1 VQNDFSVTRSWHL
14 HHCSLKH
21 IEELQKAPWEILP
34 MPLTNEDEQTARRDL
49 DKKFRIPAED
59 CETFERMIDDD
70 LSDALAA
77 YDAEK
82 NHKDSDFK
90 PARQIFGF
98 DETAIMHNLAE
109 YAAHQIVPIFTAF
122 CDEFEDF
129 KNDLIYA
136 QLLEADKAVV
146 AVADEAD

>member
-1 VQNDFSVTRSWHL
+1 
-14 HHCSLKH
+14 
-21 IEELQKAPWEILP
+21 
-34 MPLTNEDEQTARRDL
+34 MPPTNEDEQMARRDL

-59 CETFERMIDDD
+59 CEAFEKMIYDEFP
-70 LSDALAA
+70 SAALAA

-82 NHKDSDFK
+82 NHKASDFK

-109 YAAHQIVPIFTAF
+109 YAAHQLVPIFTAF

-129 KNDLIYA
+129 KENPIFA
-136 QLLEADKAVV
+136 QLLEANGAVAVV
-146 AVADEAD
+146 ADKAD